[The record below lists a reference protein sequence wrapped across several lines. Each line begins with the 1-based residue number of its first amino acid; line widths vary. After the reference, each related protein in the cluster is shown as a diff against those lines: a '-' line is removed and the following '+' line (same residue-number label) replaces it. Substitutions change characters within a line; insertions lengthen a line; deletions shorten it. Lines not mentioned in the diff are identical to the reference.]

1 MEIRFR
7 GARAYA
13 YTAGHTVDSSRPG
26 VMFLHGAGLDHSS
39 WVLQSR
45 YFGYHGMNV
54 LAIDLPA
61 HGFSEG
67 EPLAAVGA
75 MADWALEFAAVAG
88 LDKLAVVG
96 HSMGSLVAL
105 ECAARAPERV
115 SALAMLAVA
124 FPMKVSTPF
133 LDAARDDPPAAW
145 AMHTI
150 WGHSQGVALGAD
162 SNPGMSMQ
170 GESLARLRRLAP
182 GVLHAD
188 LSACDRY
195 EAGLE
200 AAARVRCPALFLLGA
215 QDVMTPP
222 RGMQAL
228 GAKFAAVET
237 KVMQRV
243 GHALMAEAPD
253 EVLDAL
259 IGFLPR

>member
-1 MEIRFR
+1 MDIQLR

-13 YTAGHTVDSSRPG
+13 YTAGHAFDPARPG

-39 WVLQSR
+39 WGLQSR
-45 YFGYHGMNV
+45 HLGYHGVNV
-54 LAIDLPA
+54 LAVDLPA
-61 HGFSEG
+61 HGRSG
-67 EPLAAVGA
+67 GAPLPDVGA
-75 MADWALEFAAVAG
+75 MADWALEFAAAAG
-88 LDKLAVVG
+88 LDQLAVIG

-105 ECAARAPERV
+105 ECAARAPARIR
-115 SALAMLAVA
+115 AIAMLAVA
-124 FPMKVSTPF
+124 FPMKVSAPF

-150 WGHSQGVALGAD
+150 WGHSQGVALRGD
-162 SNPGMSMQ
+162 PNPGMSMQ

-195 EAGLE
+195 DTGQE
-200 AAARVRCPALFLLGA
+200 AAARVQCPALFLMGA
-215 QDVMTPP
+215 EDVMTPV
-222 RGMQAL
+222 RGMRAL
-228 GAKFAAVET
+228 AARFADVRT
-237 KVMQRV
+237 RVLPGV

-259 IGFLPR
+259 VGFLPR